1 MIAMKRI
8 ILLCCSLVLAQTT
21 LAWGPKGH
29 DVTAYIA
36 ECHLTPEAAE
46 AVDRVLG
53 GHSLV
58 YYANWLDNASHQP
71 EYAYTKT
78 WHYRN
83 IDAGET
89 LESMPENPDG
99 DVLTAVTNL
108 VERLSSGEL
117 TPEEEALDL
126 KMLIHLVGDMHCPM
140 HMGHLSDLGGN
151 RVPVTV
157 FGRSSNLHSAW
168 DSTLPE
174 SAHKWSY
181 TEWQEQID
189 RLADDE
195 AMLVQSGTPCDWAAE
210 TWELCSEIYEATPEG
225 SSISYD
231 YVAKYAPMVERQFLR
246 AGYRLAKLLNEIYR

>member
-1 MIAMKRI
+1 MKRI
-8 ILLCCSLVLAQTT
+8 VLLCCSLVLAQAS

-46 AVDRVLG
+46 AVDKVLG

-83 IDAGET
+83 IDAGQT
-89 LESMPENPDG
+89 LETMPVNPDG
-99 DVLTAVTNL
+99 DVLTAVEQL

-140 HMGHLSDLGGN
+140 HLGHLSDLG
-151 RVPVTV
+151 
-157 FGRSSNLHSAW
+157 
-168 DSTLPE
+168 
-174 SAHKWSY
+174 
-181 TEWQEQID
+181 
-189 RLADDE
+189 
-195 AMLVQSGTPCDWAAE
+195 
-210 TWELCSEIYEATPEG
+210 ATG
-225 SSISYD
+225 C
-231 YVAKYAPMVERQFLR
+231 R
-246 AGYRLAKLLNEIYR
+246 